1 MSSDL
6 IRVPSKLARIEEL
19 DLLSTDLVP
28 LYESQLHTIS
38 KPTANSTDRL
48 AIKLFA
54 IAAGSLGA
62 IGLVIIGLMLG
73 HASTPTPQPSPT
85 IVVVPAPA
93 PTQQTPKSS
102 CLVLCSN

>member
-1 MSSDL
+1 MSDL
-6 IRVPSKLARIEEL
+6 IRVPSKLARVEKPDPIPF
-19 DLLSTDLVP
+19 DLVP
-28 LYESQLHTIS
+28 LSCESWLHPIS
-38 KPTANSTDRL
+38 QPTANSTDGL

-62 IGLVIIGLMLG
+62 IGLVIIGLFIG
-73 HASTPTPQPSPT
+73 HSSAPTAQPSPS

-93 PTQQTPKSS
+93 PVQQSSKSS

>member
-1 MSSDL
+1 MSDL

-19 DLLSTDLVP
+19 DLVCDLVP
-28 LYESQLHTIS
+28 LYQSQLHPIS
-38 KPTANSTDRL
+38 QPTANSTDRL
-48 AIKLFA
+48 AIKLFV

-62 IGLVIIGLMLG
+62 ISLIIIGLMLG
-73 HASTPTPQPSPT
+73 HSSVPTVQPSPT

-93 PTQQTPKSS
+93 PVQQPNKSS